1 MRERISNKKDKDG
14 RKDDQLINEEEKV
27 GRKDKQ

>member
-14 RKDDQLINEEEKV
+14 RKDDQLINEEEEKKD
-27 GRKDKQ
+27 GRKA